1 MPLGVELIVNRD
13 HSKDNLMNDGMISNG
28 TEDDEDWLDLP
39 SEIYIGKAYT

>member
-13 HSKDNLMNDGMISNG
+13 HSKNTLMSDCMISNG

-39 SEIYIGKAYT
+39 SEIYIGKEFT